1 MPYAGSVLPF
11 LLTRTDLFLSAG
23 RILRPDAASVPFFS
37 GSDEPREEEE
47 AEGDATDDDDEWDG
61 YRDEVRGRVEDEF
74 EDFEGDLE
82 PRSPDDDEPSFLGL

>member
-1 MPYAGSVLPF
+1 M
-11 LLTRTDLFLSAG
+11 
-23 RILRPDAASVPFFS
+23 RPDAASVPFFS